1 MILINV
7 INVHRTEKTMEV
19 AFEALIIENK
29 IKSLRSMDK
38 EARLILEYKADD
50 DKLINE
56 INKLHSAENTVMIVI
71 MKGKEVTKQ
80 VKKE

>member
-1 MILINV
+1 M
-7 INVHRTEKTMEV
+7 KV

-50 DKLINE
+50 DELINE

-71 MKGKEVTKQ
+71 MKGKKLINL
-80 VKKE
+80 KKK

>member
-1 MILINV
+1 M
-7 INVHRTEKTMEV
+7 KV

-50 DKLINE
+50 DELINE

-71 MKGKEVTKQ
+71 MKGKKLVNIN
-80 VKKE
+80 KK

>member
-1 MILINV
+1 M
-7 INVHRTEKTMEV
+7 KV
-19 AFEALIIENK
+19 AFEALIVENK

-50 DKLINE
+50 DELINE

-71 MKGKEVTKQ
+71 MKGKPIVNITK
-80 VKKE
+80 K

>member
-1 MILINV
+1 M
-7 INVHRTEKTMEV
+7 KV
-19 AFEALIIENK
+19 AFEALIIENR

-71 MKGKEVTKQ
+71 MKGNAIINKNIRKDILSKVEKE
-80 VKKE
+80 

>member
-1 MILINV
+1 M
-7 INVHRTEKTMEV
+7 KV
-19 AFEALIIENK
+19 AFEALIVENK

-50 DKLINE
+50 DELINE

-71 MKGKEVTKQ
+71 MKGKPLSN
-80 VKKE
+80 KEKR

>member
-1 MILINV
+1 M
-7 INVHRTEKTMEV
+7 KV

-50 DKLINE
+50 DELINE
-56 INKLHSAENTVMIVI
+56 INKLHSAENTVMVVI
-71 MKGKEVTKQ
+71 MKGKPLVSI
-80 VKKE
+80 KKE

>member
-1 MILINV
+1 M
-7 INVHRTEKTMEV
+7 KV

-50 DKLINE
+50 DELINE
-56 INKLHSAENTVMIVI
+56 INKLHSAENTVTIVI
-71 MKGKEVTKQ
+71 MKGNPILNKNIRKEALSKIEE
-80 VKKE
+80 K

>member
-1 MILINV
+1 M
-7 INVHRTEKTMEV
+7 KV
-19 AFEALIIENK
+19 AFEAMIIENK

-50 DKLINE
+50 DELINE

-71 MKGKEVTKQ
+71 MKGKPLVI

>member
-1 MILINV
+1 MA
-7 INVHRTEKTMEV
+7 KV

-50 DKLINE
+50 DELINE
-56 INKLHSAENTVMIVI
+56 INKLHSAEDTVVIVI
-71 MKGKEVTKQ
+71 MKGHAILNKNIRSEVLS
-80 VKKE
+80 KKEKR

>member
-1 MILINV
+1 M
-7 INVHRTEKTMEV
+7 KV

-50 DKLINE
+50 DKLVNE
-56 INKLHSAENTVMIVI
+56 INKLHSAENTVMVVI
-71 MKGKEVTKQ
+71 MKGKPIVNI
-80 VKKE
+80 KKE

>member
-1 MILINV
+1 M
-7 INVHRTEKTMEV
+7 KV
-19 AFEALIIENK
+19 AFEALVVENR

-56 INKLHSAENTVMIVI
+56 INKLHSAENTVMVVI
-71 MKGKEVTKQ
+71 MKGKPLVNI
-80 VKKE
+80 KKE

>member
-1 MILINV
+1 M
-7 INVHRTEKTMEV
+7 KV

-50 DKLINE
+50 DELINE
-56 INKLHSAENTVMIVI
+56 INKLHSAEETVMIVI
-71 MKGKEVTKQ
+71 MKGKKLIN
-80 VKKE
+80 VKGK

>member
-1 MILINV
+1 M
-7 INVHRTEKTMEV
+7 KV
-19 AFEALIIENK
+19 AFEALVVENR

-56 INKLHSAENTVMIVI
+56 INKLHSAENTVMVVI
-71 MKGKEVTKQ
+71 MKGKPLVTI
-80 VKKE
+80 KKE